1 MDFNEWLKSLPG
13 APTPTVAGK
22 KAGVVSTTLIRH
34 AAKGQTTADNVIAIA
49 RAYNVSPIDALVAT
63 GHLGADEAS
72 SARLD
77 LRMALKGATVEELW
91 DAMAEK
97 VDGSRLFI
105 EHFPRFGDLDISI
118 DDSAP
123 PASPPHVMPIEDDGT
138 VTEFNY
144 LPEEYAADSSPDIV
158 EERLARGEDP
168 FD

>member
-97 VDGSRLFI
+97 IDGSRLFI

-118 DDSAP
+118 YGSAP
-123 PASPPHVMPIEDDGT
+123 PVSPPHVMPIEDDGT

>member
-97 VDGSRLFI
+97 IDGSRLFI

-118 DDSAP
+118 DGSAP
-123 PASPPHVMPIEDDGT
+123 PVSPPHVMPIEDDGT

>member
-13 APTPTVAGK
+13 APTPTTAARNARLVDA
-22 KAGVVSTTLIRH
+22 TLIRH

-123 PASPPHVMPIEDDGT
+123 PASPRSV
-138 VTEFNY
+138 
-144 LPEEYAADSSPDIV
+144 
-158 EERLARGEDP
+158 DP
-168 FD
+168 R

>member
-97 VDGSRLFI
+97 IDGSRLFI

-118 DDSAP
+118 DGSAP

>member
-13 APTPTVAGK
+13 APTPTTAARNARLVDA
-22 KAGVVSTTLIRH
+22 TLIRH

-97 VDGSRLFI
+97 IDGSRLFI
-105 EHFPRFGDLDISI
+105 EHFPRFSDLDISI
-118 DDSAP
+118 DSSAP
-123 PASPPHVMPIEDDGT
+123 PVSPPHVMPIEDDGT

>member
-13 APTPTVAGK
+13 APTPTTAARNARLVDA
-22 KAGVVSTTLIRH
+22 TLIRH
-34 AAKGQTTADNVIAIA
+34 AAKGQTAADNVIAIA

-123 PASPPHVMPIEDDGT
+123 PASPRSV
-138 VTEFNY
+138 
-144 LPEEYAADSSPDIV
+144 
-158 EERLARGEDP
+158 DP
-168 FD
+168 R